1 MAATSAT
8 GIAGLNQIKPT
19 EGLGKS
25 QGAGA
30 AGKAADAADFRRALN
45 DALSPAGGTSAGAGV
60 PTTSGAPA
68 PLAAKGVGATGAGA
82 VVGGA
87 PTTNLDAI
95 RAQMPTA
102 ASLGATSLKFSNHS
116 LERMHS
122 RGISYSPEQ
131 MKSIENAVAKA
142 AAKGSK
148 DTLVLTDSSAL
159 IVSVK
164 NGTVV
169 TVMDRAAMKENV
181 FTNIDSTVMA

>member
-1 MAATSAT
+1 MALTGAT
-8 GIAGLNQIKPT
+8 GGAAGLMNQINPT
-19 EGLGKS
+19 EGLGKAT
-25 QGAGA
+25 GTGGL
-30 AGKAADAADFRRALN
+30 GKATDPSGAQAADFRQ
-45 DALSPAGGTSAGAGV
+45 ALSDAFGTQPSVKPGITKADLGNV
-60 PTTSGAPA
+60 
-68 PLAAKGVGATGAGA
+68 K
-82 VVGGA
+82 
-87 PTTNLDAI
+87 
-95 RAQMPTA
+95 AQMPSSV
-102 ASLGATSLKFSNHS
+102 ASSSLKFSNHS

-122 RGISYSPEQ
+122 RGISYSPDQ